1 MTMTERSTTH
11 GLKMYQLCWL
21 NIDKVLVHIGY
32 QSTPISNFYL
42 TSTNQYILE
51 TKIMD
56 KTGIG

>member
-1 MTMTERSTTH
+1 MKERSTTH
-11 GLKMYQLCWL
+11 GLKMYQLFWL

-42 TSTNQYILE
+42 PSTNQYILE